1 MKIFNAL
8 LFLLLAGLCSYAQ
21 EMPRS
26 SQYIF
31 NTYLINP
38 AITGIDNY
46 VDVKMGYR
54 KQWTGLEGA
63 PVTSYI
69 SVHSPIGDDFVRS
82 SVNSFSGYG
91 ENPLSRSYVNTY
103 TSAEPHHGIG
113 FYALTDRAGR
123 LRQTNVSASYAYHL
137 GLSTEVNLALGVS
150 GGFSSLNIDVD
161 HVLVDQVSDPLL
173 SADYNNRIRPDVGVG
188 FWLYSPKFF
197 LGGSA
202 KQLLGYQHK
211 VVNKEINYSA
221 YQQPVVYG
229 TAGYKIFVDEDIAAI
244 PSVLLTYWLN
254 APSAIDGNLK
264 LAYQDKFWIGGS
276 YRNNDSFSFLAGVNF
291 ASLIN
296 LSYSYDVSTSALRS
310 VNNGTHE
317 IVIGL
322 LLNNRYQVKCSTRQ
336 F

>member
-1 MKIFNAL
+1 MKLFNAL
-8 LFLLLAGLCSYAQ
+8 LLLMLSGVWCCAQ
-21 EMPRS
+21 EIPRS

-31 NTYLINP
+31 NPFLINP
-38 AITGIDNY
+38 AVAGIDNY
-46 VDVKMGYR
+46 IDLKMGYR
-54 KQWTGLEGA
+54 KQWSGLEGA
-63 PVTSYI
+63 PVTTYV

-82 SVNSFSGYG
+82 SVNSFRGIG
-91 ENPLSRSYVNTY
+91 DNPLSRSYVNTY

-113 FYALTDRAGR
+113 FYALSDKAGR
-123 LRQTNVSASYAYHL
+123 IRQTSMNATYAYHL
-137 GLSTEVNLALGVS
+137 GLSTDVNLALGIS
-150 GGFSSLNIDVD
+150 GGFSSLHIDVD
-161 HVLVDQVSDPLL
+161 NVHVSNTEDPLL
-173 SADYNNRIRPDVGVG
+173 SADYNNRIRPDLGAG

-202 KQLLGYQHK
+202 KQLLGYHQK
-211 VVNKEINYSA
+211 IEKGEVNFTA
-221 YQQPVVYG
+221 YQQPVFYG
-229 TAGYKIFVDEDIAAI
+229 TAGYKFFVDEDIAAI
-244 PSVLLTYWLN
+244 PSVLLTYWIN

-276 YRNNDSFSFLAGVNF
+276 YRNNDAFSFLVGVNI

-296 LSYSYDVSTSALRS
+296 LSYSYDVTTTALRS